1 MTNTQPATPP
11 AATAQATAAT
21 TTQPQQE
28 WKGLTIDELKMR
40 RAKALVMREVNRAS
54 ISYQFANMRNDVSQN
69 GVRALLFS
77 DNTIAGLK
85 KTDYAY
91 LGYKA
96 VRLLVRLYLRRKRR

>member
-1 MTNTQPATPP
+1 MSTMDDKQLIKSTS
-11 AATAQATAAT
+11 ATAA
-21 TTQPQQE
+21 E
-28 WKGLTIDELKMR
+28 WKGLTIEELKMR
-40 RAKALVMREVNRAS
+40 RAKALVLREVSRMSLSQQLN
-54 ISYQFANMRNDVSQN
+54 NTKENVSQN

>member
-11 AATAQATAAT
+11 AATAQVTVAT

-69 GVRALLFS
+69 GVRGLLFS
-77 DNTIAGLK
+77 NKTVAGLK
-85 KTDYAY
+85 KADYAV
-91 LGYKA
+91 LG
-96 VRLLVRLYLRRKRR
+96 VRALKLLFKFYTRRRR

>member
-40 RAKALVMREVNRAS
+40 RAKALVM
-54 ISYQFANMRNDVSQN
+54 
-69 GVRALLFS
+69 
-77 DNTIAGLK
+77 LK
-85 KTDYAY
+85 PW
-91 LGYKA
+91 
-96 VRLLVRLYLRRKRR
+96 LVLRRPTMLCSGSEH

>member
-1 MTNTQPATPP
+1 MDNKQSIISNSSNGVA
-11 AATAQATAAT
+11 
-21 TTQPQQE
+21 E
-28 WKGLTIDELKMR
+28 WKGLTLDELKMR
-40 RAKALVMREVNRAS
+40 RAKALVLREVSRMSLSQQLSSTKEN
-54 ISYQFANMRNDVSQN
+54 VSQN

>member
-1 MTNTQPATPP
+1 MDNKQLTQPNATGG
-11 AATAQATAAT
+11 AV
-21 TTQPQQE
+21 E

-40 RAKALVMREVNRAS
+40 RAKALVLREVSRMS
-54 ISYQFANMRNDVSQN
+54 LMQQFSNTKENVSQN
-69 GVRALLFS
+69 GVRGLLFS
-77 DNTIAGLK
+77 NKTISGLK